1 MRVLTWNVA
10 GRVARQAE
18 QARAVAAIAADVVA
32 LQEVT
37 PRTWPLW
44 RDALGPAALWSL
56 DPARSNLTRLRN
68 HNLDLGGARG
78 GLAAFGGPRPLGVVL
93 AAQFDLERVEMG
105 DVAWPERAIHA
116 RGGGADWIS
125 AHSPIS
131 PSKDLAK
138 VRFHEGLLAHAR
150 GIDPAR
156 PAVLAGDLNTPRR
169 ELPDGSL
176 LTFAHNSDGSL
187 RPERGERWD
196 AAEQALLRSLG
207 WTDAFRALHPDVKER
222 SWTWPNG
229 GGYRLDHVL
238 VTPVIDVR
246 SATYL
251 HELRTSGLSDHSGL
265 MVDVSY

>member
-10 GRVARQAE
+10 GRVTRHPEQAE
-18 QARAVAAIAADVVA
+18 AVAAIGPDVVA

-44 RDALGPAALWSL
+44 REALEPTHPHALWSL
-56 DPARSNLTRLRN
+56 DPP
-68 HNLDLGGARG
+68 GAPR
-78 GLAAFGGPRPLGVVL
+78 GGPRPLGVVI
-93 AAQFDLERVEMG
+93 AAAFGLERMPMG

-116 RGGGADWIS
+116 RGAGVELLS
-125 AHSPIS
+125 VHSPIS
-131 PSKDLAK
+131 PSRDLAK
-138 VRFHEGLLAHAR
+138 VRFHEGLLAHLR
-150 GIDPAR
+150 DLDPGR
-156 PAVLAGDLNTPRR
+156 PAIVAGDLNTPRR

-176 LTFAHNSDGSL
+176 LTFAHESDGSL

-196 AAEQALLRSLG
+196 AAEQALLRALG
-207 WTDAFRALHPDVKER
+207 WTDAFRVLHPDVKER

-238 VTPVIDVR
+238 VTPGVDVR

-265 MVDVSY
+265 LVEAFIAPERAAA